1 MALGDIYRITIVCEN
16 ADTSEVWTTHVDAQ
30 QSDVGLVS
38 METVG
43 DDVKA
48 WWDTGAGAGTAMK
61 EYYSIDVN
69 LRQVKRR
76 RISPLEPVEELY
88 TTGLPIAGTSTSDP
102 GPGQA
107 CALVSLRT
115 NFIGGRYRGRMFLL
129 APTEPA
135 IDSGG
140 ALTAAVAE
148 DIAEGIVGLHALLS
162 EDGMDPVVYSKKFD
176 SSAIITQVLVDRRIR
191 TQRRRANESAVYVS
205 P

>member
-1 MALGDIYRITIVCEN
+1 MSLGDIYRITPVFEN
-16 ADTSEVWTTHVDAQ
+16 ADTSEVWTTHIDVQ
-30 QSDVGLVS
+30 QSAIDLTSMEETGDIVKDWFNVGL
-38 METVG
+38 G
-43 DDVKA
+43 D
-48 WWDTGAGAGTAMK
+48 GTALK

-76 RISPLEPVEELY
+76 RIDPLEPVEELY

-148 DIAEGIVGLHALLS
+148 DIGEGVVGLHAALS
-162 EDGMDPVVYSKKFD
+162 AASMDPVVYSKKFE
-176 SSAIITQVLVDRRIR
+176 SSAVITQVLVDRRIR
-191 TQRRRANESAVYVS
+191 TQRRRANESPVYVS